1 MKKDFLAHD
10 ITITYPPK
18 DYNISDTRITLQ
30 TDAHTD
36 LWQRTYYGF
45 QNDNAPMFQIKTDER
60 YFSFVT
66 KVDFN
71 STHRFDQAGV
81 VLYQNSD
88 NWIKASIEY
97 ENNEL
102 QRLGAVVTNHGYSDW
117 STQDTDASIKS
128 IWYRLSRRESD
139 YLVEYSLDGD
149 TFSQMRISHLYEGE
163 GEISFGVYA
172 CSPENSSFTAT
183 FSEMEILPCQWAEHE

>member
-1 MKKDFLAHD
+1 MKNDFLAND
-10 ITITYPPK
+10 LKLTFPPK
-18 DYNISDTRITLQ
+18 DYEITDKQIKLK
-30 TDAHTD
+30 TEPNTD

-45 QNDNAPMFQIKTDER
+45 RNDNAPMFQIKTDER

-66 KVDFN
+66 KVEFD
-71 STHRFDQAGV
+71 SSHRFDQAGV

-97 ENNEL
+97 ENEQL

-117 STQDTDASIKS
+117 STQDTDASVKS

-139 YLVEYSLDGD
+139 YLVEYSLDGKK
-149 TFSQMRISHLYEGE
+149 FSQMRISHLHEGD

-172 CSPENSSFTAT
+172 CSPEDSSFTAT
-183 FSEMEILPCQWAEHE
+183 FSEMEILPCQWKAHE

>member
-18 DYNISDTRITLQ
+18 DYKISDTKITLQ

-71 STHRFDQAGV
+71 SSHRFDQAGV

-149 TFSQMRISHLYEGE
+149 TFSQMRISRLHEGD

>member
-1 MKKDFLAHD
+1 MKKEFLANEVS
-10 ITITYPPK
+10 ITYPPK
-18 DYNISDTRITLQ
+18 DYEISNTKITLK
-30 TDAHTD
+30 TEPHTD

-45 QNDNAPMFQIKTDER
+45 RNDNAPMFQIKTDER

-66 KVDFN
+66 KVDFD
-71 STHRFDQAGV
+71 SSHRFDQAGV

-97 ENNEL
+97 ENKQL

-117 STQDTDASIKS
+117 STQDTDASVKS

-139 YLVEYSLDGD
+139 YLVEYSLDGKV
-149 TFSQMRISHLYEGE
+149 FSQMRISHLHEGDE
-163 GEISFGVYA
+163 EISFGVYA
-172 CSPENSSFTAT
+172 CSPEDSSFTAS
-183 FSEMEILPCQWAEHE
+183 FSEMEILPCLWDAHE